1 MNLVDCL
8 SELSKLKRHNGTDA
22 SVLDR
27 IYEIIAT
34 DQSQLPTL
42 IGLIPNQN
50 RATIRALW
58 RYTEEML
65 SEKYS
70 FEDQKEIIYKAFIQ
84 SEEKLPTVNLVL
96 GRVPTVVRGLGGAL
110 EQSSQFGHALGCR
123 KRENNRCNA

>member
-1 MNLVDCL
+1 MNLIDCL

-27 IYEIIAT
+27 IYEIIEA
-34 DQSQLPTL
+34 DQSELPIL

-65 SEKYS
+65 CSEYS
-70 FEDQKEIIYKAFIQ
+70 
-84 SEEKLPTVNLVL
+84 
-96 GRVPTVVRGLGGAL
+96 
-110 EQSSQFGHALGCR
+110 
-123 KRENNRCNA
+123 